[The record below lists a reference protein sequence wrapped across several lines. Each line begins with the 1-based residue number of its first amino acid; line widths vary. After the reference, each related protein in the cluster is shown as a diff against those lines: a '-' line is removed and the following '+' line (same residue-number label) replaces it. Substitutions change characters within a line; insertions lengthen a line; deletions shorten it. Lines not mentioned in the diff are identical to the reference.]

1 MKIIAGNFK
10 SNKTHSA
17 TIAYLKALDL
27 RLDSIKIAES
37 KGAES
42 AKNAESKSADSIK
55 IADSKITESTDIYI
69 FPSICAMCENRF
81 KNFTL
86 GAQNA
91 HFAESGAFTGEA
103 TLSHL
108 RNFDIQTILLGHSE
122 RRNLFG
128 ESDEII
134 KKKFDFFASNN
145 LQIFLCVG
153 ENLAV
158 RKSGKTKE
166 FLHTQLAKINLDY
179 DNLIIAYEPIWAI
192 GTGENASLA
201 QISEVYEFLSN
212 LTQKAIIYGGS
223 VNERNAGEIL
233 RVCDGVLVGNAS
245 LEVEIFYQII
255 NGGK

>member
-27 RLDSIKIAES
+27 RLDSTKIAES
-37 KGAES
+37 KS
-42 AKNAESKSADSIK
+42 VDSTK
-55 IADSKITESTDIYI
+55 IAESTDIYI

-81 KNFTL
+81 KNLTL

-91 HFAESGAFTGEA
+91 YFAESGAFTGEA

-108 RNFDIQTILLGHSE
+108 RDFDIQTILLGHSE

-166 FLHTQLAKINLDY
+166 FLRTQLAKINLDY